1 MRGNQFR
8 GVIFFDSGTMASHV
22 LACEKNIVF
31 HPRVTVTRSSP
42 KEPLS
47 AIRYRLGS
55 TRTVSVLCFGSKDAS
70 TQSGT
75 S

>member
-1 MRGNQFR
+1 MR
-8 GVIFFDSGTMASHV
+8 GVIFFDSGTYIWRHHV
-22 LACEKNIVF
+22 LACEKNIVIL
-31 HPRVTVTRSSP
+31 PRVTVTRSSP